1 MKKMYS
7 LVLLA
12 LLLLGGCKPSA
23 DPALLNDAQLL
34 HRNMKQLTEV
44 IIHDAF
50 SPPVASRIYAYTSV
64 AAYEALVHSKP
75 GFQSVATQLNGLGA
89 MPQPEAGKDYNYLLA
104 ASKAFFTVAEK
115 ITFSK
120 DTLTNYQQG
129 VYQQF
134 ADLLDEDVYQRSLAY
149 GEAIGNKVLER
160 TAKDKYKET
169 RGMSKFLGTG
179 QQGTWKPTAPDY
191 LDAAEPHWMRILPLV
206 LDSASQFQCPAPP
219 PFSTDT
225 SSTFFRNVNEV
236 YTTSKNLTPEQD
248 TIARYWDDNPF
259 VMEHAGHTMYANKKI
274 TPVGHWI
281 GITGIAAG
289 MKKLDAVE
297 TAEAYLMTS
306 ISIFDTFIGC
316 WEEKFRTQVLRP
328 ITVINDHIDRNWQP
342 MLQTP
347 AFPEYTSGHSGI
359 SAAAATVLTAR
370 FGANFAFEDTSDLE
384 YIGMKRQFSSFA
396 QAAAEA
402 SISRVYGGIHY
413 RSGVEAGTAQG
424 AKVGNYIWEKIK
436 TRP

>member
-1 MKKMYS
+1 MKKMYG
-7 LVLLA
+7 LVLLV
-12 LLLLGGCKPSA
+12 LLVIAGCKPSA
-23 DPALLNDAQLL
+23 DPAFLNDAQLL

-50 SPPVASRIYAYTSV
+50 SPPVASRIYAYTSI
-64 AAYEALVHSKP
+64 ASYEALRPSKP
-75 GFQSVATQLNGLGA
+75 GFRSVATQLKGLSA
-89 MPQPEAGKDYNYLLA
+89 MPQPEGGKEYNYLLA
-104 ASKAFFTVAEK
+104 ATKAFFTVAEK

-120 DTLTNYQQG
+120 DTLVNYEQD
-129 VYQQF
+129 VYRQF
-134 ADLLDEDVYQRSLAY
+134 ASLLDEATYNRSLAY

-160 TAKDKYKET
+160 TTRDMYKET

-179 QQGTWKPTAPDY
+179 EPGKWKPTAPDY
-191 LDAAEPHWMRILPLV
+191 LDAAEPHWHRILPLV
-206 LDSASQFQCPAPP
+206 LDSSGHFRCPPPP

-225 SSTFFRNVNEV
+225 TSAFFRNAKEV
-236 YTTSKNLTPEQD
+236 YTTATNLTPEQRD
-248 TIARYWDDNPF
+248 IARYWDDNPF

-289 MKKLDAVE
+289 IKKLDAVE
-297 TAEAYLMTS
+297 TAEAYLMTA

-316 WEEKFRTQVLRP
+316 WEEKYRTQVLRP
-328 ITVINDHIDRNWQP
+328 ITVINDHIDPNWQP

-359 SAAAATVLTAR
+359 SAAAATVLTKR
-370 FGANFAFEDTSDLE
+370 FGDNFAFEDTSDLE
-384 YIGMKRQFSSFA
+384 YIGMKRKFSSFA

-402 SISRVYGGIHY
+402 SVSRVYGGIHY
-413 RSGVEAGTAQG
+413 RTGIEAGAAQG
-424 AKVGNYIWEKIK
+424 TKVGTYIWDKIK
-436 TRP
+436 TRE